1 MAKKDKQD
9 INPEQFNEFLTY
21 VAQKGPP
28 PGKLSDI
35 FDLSRD
41 SGLYDIYK
49 EDNPLI
55 KSYKFTGANFI
66 NKLLQDKTNFNLT
79 NDDKKLIIEVG
90 AFGDPDPRS
99 GFKLNMSDP
108 KIADRVEKMS
118 VDLAEQKE
126 KLSNDEYQ
134 SYRAKSRKQLVNDVL
149 KFKVADTVF
158 DNEAPKLDFYARD
171 KSKPF
176 SDFITQ
182 ELNMQSGYGFTP
194 EIPDFAGGTIGKEY
208 IPANDQER
216 YRTKTYESEVFPT
229 ETIKTDRLENF
240 YLDEELGYLR
250 GPEGLF
256 YNPET
261 EQFLNQQDVYG
272 PPPELKGYQYD
283 PRLQG
288 VLSEGVNPTYG
299 SQFQNKNQGGLIGYA
314 KGGQMNIKQQ
324 TQNVANQG
332 RYGDSMLLHV
342 NPAEVKGLA
351 QAMPITVNPQT
362 GQPEAFLPFLAPLLG
377 SMAGTAL
384 FGGSALAAG
393 IGAGLATYAQ
403 TGGSGSK
410 ALLSGL
416 TAGFGTNAL
425 NTGAAASAGATA
437 GTNAATNAATQGLD
451 FAGQTAASQTAN
463 AAAQAAYQPQTAFSA
478 GKDIFRGGFDQGA
491 KSLATGLMSPSG
503 MVAGASLGTQGV
515 MNSQELFEQQMREL
529 EMNEEQRRRDMYAN
543 NPEVQL
549 YSASGG
555 TTNFE
560 GGGLL
565 EKTLSGDYGVLGIL
579 KNNPELAFG
588 AAGIAA
594 KNNFRGSF
602 LGELYNKYKER
613 KSQGDEQGA
622 NEVASQIQQEE
633 SNQMAYGGLTQFRRG
648 GSTDDDQYSY
658 QSSRQV
664 YAPAKTQYQVN
675 PDFMAGFAPETMYF
689 RPDTI
694 NAPSMSTLGGSRPT
708 LGADTY
714 TGTKGGYDYEGSV
727 DADGNY
733 TAGTAQG
740 VQFAPQT
747 SIDPYAAFTG
757 SAPQGLVQSAYNPY
771 PVQPMSMSPID
782 DTEDTSDYTD
792 AGGIGEGGG
801 DSTGGGGLYDGDQ
814 GYFSDLNLMG
824 GNMGGFD
831 PTSFMGA
838 SAYLNHKMFLI
849 SALDSTT
856 RFLTNQYIQ
865 NQQIQEYLD
874 SLNNPTTDIGDA
886 FTADGP
892 MGKAQGGVTNYANQG
907 QTEIMPMDVM
917 PEASAQTMQDPLIQE
932 VTMFILGESDN
943 EQAVN
948 QFVDK
953 YGVEAFSQ
961 LREQILQSLVP
972 GAQTEGLIAGVGNG
986 GMDDD
991 IMGTIGNKEKIAVS
1005 QDEFIVPADVV
1016 SMLGDGS
1023 SDAGSK
1029 ELYGM
1034 MDRVRQKKTGTTKQA
1049 PRLANAG
1056 GYLPA

>member
-1 MAKKDKQD
+1 MD
-9 INPEQFNEFLTY
+9 
-21 VAQKGPP
+21 
-28 PGKLSDI
+28 
-35 FDLSRD
+35 
-41 SGLYDIYK
+41 
-49 EDNPLI
+49 
-55 KSYKFTGANFI
+55 
-66 NKLLQDKTNFNLT
+66 
-79 NDDKKLIIEVG
+79 
-90 AFGDPDPRS
+90 
-99 GFKLNMSDP
+99 
-108 KIADRVEKMS
+108 
-118 VDLAEQKE
+118 
-126 KLSNDEYQ
+126 
-134 SYRAKSRKQLVNDVL
+134 
-149 KFKVADTVF
+149 
-158 DNEAPKLDFYARD
+158 
-171 KSKPF
+171 
-176 SDFITQ
+176 
-182 ELNMQSGYGFTP
+182 
-194 EIPDFAGGTIGKEY
+194 
-208 IPANDQER
+208 
-216 YRTKTYESEVFPT
+216 
-229 ETIKTDRLENF
+229 
-240 YLDEELGYLR
+240 
-250 GPEGLF
+250 
-256 YNPET
+256 
-261 EQFLNQQDVYG
+261 
-272 PPPELKGYQYD
+272 
-283 PRLQG
+283 
-288 VLSEGVNPTYG
+288 
-299 SQFQNKNQGGLIGYA
+299 
-314 KGGQMNIKQQ
+314 IKQQ

-351 QAMPITVNPQT
+351 QAMPITVNPET

-377 SMAGTAL
+377 SAL
-384 FGGSALAAG
+384 GGSLLTAGGALGLSMSPALAAG
-393 IGAGLATYAQ
+393 LGAGLATYAQ

-416 TAGFGTNAL
+416 TAGFGTSAA
-425 NTGAAASAGATA
+425 NTAAQTAQTGSDIAAGVA
-437 GTNAATNAATQGLD
+437 GGMSPELAA
-451 FAGQTAASQTAN
+451 QTAA
-463 AAAQAAYQPQTAFSA
+463 AATPRAATGAFQS
-478 GKDIFRGGFDQGA
+478 GKDLFMQGSGGGAGGTFAFDQGA
-491 KSLATGLMSPSG
+491 KSLANAAMTPSG
-503 MVAGASLGTQGV
+503 MMAGTALGGSSII
-515 MNSQELFEQQMREL
+515 NSQELYEQQMRQF
-529 EMNEEQRRRDMYAN
+529 EEDEKKRRRDMYAN

-588 AAGIAA
+588 AAGLAA

-633 SNQMAYGGLTQFRRG
+633 SNQMAYGGMTNFAG
-648 GSTDDDQYSY
+648 GGDTDYGY
-658 QSSRQV
+658 ESSRQV
-664 YAPAKTQYQVN
+664 YAPAKQQYAVN

-694 NAPSMSTLGGSRPT
+694 NSPSMSTLGGSRPT

-727 DADGNY
+727 DAGGNY

-814 GYFSDLNLMG
+814 GYFSDINLMG
-824 GNMGGFD
+824 GDMGGFD

-838 SAYLNHKMFLI
+838 SGV
-849 SALDSTT
+849 
-856 RFLTNQYIQ
+856 TNQYIQ

-907 QTEIMPMDVM
+907 QIEMMSPPTNDFR
-917 PEASAQTMQDPLIQE
+917 QDPITQE
-932 VTMFILGESDN
+932 VIAFLMGDSENTEVVEM
-943 EQAVN
+943 
-948 QFVDK
+948 FVDK
-953 YGVEAFSQ
+953 YGNETFMA
-961 LREQILQSLVP
+961 LREMILNP
-972 GAQTEGLIAGVGNG
+972 DGTKQTEGLIAGVGNG

-991 IMGTIGNKEKIAVS
+991 LLGSIGNKEK
-1005 QDEFIVPADVV
+1005 
-1016 SMLGDGS
+1016 
-1023 SDAGSK
+1023 
-1029 ELYGM
+1029 
-1034 MDRVRQKKTGTTKQA
+1034 
-1049 PRLANAG
+1049 
-1056 GYLPA
+1056 

>member
-1 MAKKDKQD
+1 MQYKIKKGDTLSSISRNLGISVKDLASANKIKDVNKIQAGASLTIPQPKKKKSSSIEKVIPQAKNIESVQKAAKKTKENKSDSDTKKLKEKKESILPINVRQFFNPNEDRTQEDLSKSELKALREIIDYSQSEERRADKISRNVNPNSIEYSDYNAMEGVYAGDAAQVNSTGSILD
-9 INPEQFNEFLTY
+9 KVTNPYAILKTTLGQATVNKNEDGTYQVTDKFDFKPKTDSTGLSKLAEYAQSIPEQGFNPY
-21 VAQKGPP
+21 G
-28 PGKLSDI
+28 
-35 FDLSRD
+35 
-41 SGLYDIYK
+41 
-49 EDNPLI
+49 
-55 KSYKFTGANFI
+55 
-66 NKLLQDKTNFNLT
+66 
-79 NDDKKLIIEVG
+79 
-90 AFGDPDPRS
+90 
-99 GFKLNMSDP
+99 
-108 KIADRVEKMS
+108 
-118 VDLAEQKE
+118 
-126 KLSNDEYQ
+126 
-134 SYRAKSRKQLVNDVL
+134 QLRN
-149 KFKVADTVF
+149 
-158 DNEAPKLDFYARD
+158 Y
-171 KSKPF
+171 
-176 SDFITQ
+176 
-182 ELNMQSGYGFTP
+182 MGY
-194 EIPDFAGGTIGKEY
+194 
-208 IPANDQER
+208 
-216 YRTKTYESEVFPT
+216 
-229 ETIKTDRLENF
+229 
-240 YLDEELGYLR
+240 
-250 GPEGLF
+250 
-256 YNPET
+256 
-261 EQFLNQQDVYG
+261 YG
-272 PPPELKGYQYD
+272 PQEGTG
-283 PRLQG
+283 QG
-288 VLSEGVNPTYG
+288 GNINITAA
-299 SQFQNKNQGGLIGYA
+299 NGGLINYA
-314 KGGQMNIKQQ
+314 KGGNMNIKQQ

-351 QAMPITVNPQT
+351 QAMPITVNPET

-478 GKDIFRGGFDQGA
+478 GKDMFAGGFDQGA

-515 MNSQELFEQQMREL
+515 MNSQELYEQQMRQFE
-529 EMNEEQRRRDMYAN
+529 EDEEQRRRDMYAN
-543 NPEVQL
+543 NPEIQL

-555 TTNFE
+555 VTGFEE
-560 GGGLL
+560 GGFVSSIKSSARNLADR
-565 EKTLSGDYGVLGIL
+565 LS
-579 KNNPELAFG
+579 
-588 AAGIAA
+588 
-594 KNNFRGSF
+594 
-602 LGELYNKYKER
+602 
-613 KSQGDEQGA
+613 
-622 NEVASQIQQEE
+622 
-633 SNQMAYGGLTQFRRG
+633 
-648 GSTDDDQYSY
+648 DDQFGY

-733 TAGTAQG
+733 VPGTAQG

-782 DTEDTSDYTD
+782 DTSDTSDYTD

-814 GYFSDLNLMG
+814 GYFSDLDLMG
-824 GNMGGFD
+824 GDMGGFD

-838 SAYLNHKMFLI
+838 SGV
-849 SALDSTT
+849 
-856 RFLTNQYIQ
+856 TNQYIQ

-917 PEASAQTMQDPLIQE
+917 PEASAQPMQDPLIQE

-972 GAQTEGLIAGVGNG
+972 NAQTEGLIAGVGNG

-1029 ELYGM
+1029 ELYDM

-1049 PRLANAG
+1049 PKLANAG

>member
-1 MAKKDKQD
+1 MD
-9 INPEQFNEFLTY
+9 
-21 VAQKGPP
+21 
-28 PGKLSDI
+28 
-35 FDLSRD
+35 
-41 SGLYDIYK
+41 
-49 EDNPLI
+49 
-55 KSYKFTGANFI
+55 
-66 NKLLQDKTNFNLT
+66 
-79 NDDKKLIIEVG
+79 
-90 AFGDPDPRS
+90 
-99 GFKLNMSDP
+99 
-108 KIADRVEKMS
+108 
-118 VDLAEQKE
+118 
-126 KLSNDEYQ
+126 
-134 SYRAKSRKQLVNDVL
+134 
-149 KFKVADTVF
+149 
-158 DNEAPKLDFYARD
+158 
-171 KSKPF
+171 
-176 SDFITQ
+176 
-182 ELNMQSGYGFTP
+182 
-194 EIPDFAGGTIGKEY
+194 
-208 IPANDQER
+208 
-216 YRTKTYESEVFPT
+216 
-229 ETIKTDRLENF
+229 
-240 YLDEELGYLR
+240 
-250 GPEGLF
+250 
-256 YNPET
+256 
-261 EQFLNQQDVYG
+261 
-272 PPPELKGYQYD
+272 
-283 PRLQG
+283 
-288 VLSEGVNPTYG
+288 
-299 SQFQNKNQGGLIGYA
+299 
-314 KGGQMNIKQQ
+314 IKQQ

-351 QAMPITVNPQT
+351 QAMPITVNPET

-377 SMAGTAL
+377 SAL
-384 FGGSALAAG
+384 GGSLLTAGGALGLSMSPALAAG
-393 IGAGLATYAQ
+393 LGAGLATYAQ

-416 TAGFGTNAL
+416 TAGFGTSAM
-425 NTGAAASAGATA
+425 NTAAQTAQTGSDIAAGVA
-437 GTNAATNAATQGLD
+437 GGMSPELAA
-451 FAGQTAASQTAN
+451 QTAAATPR
-463 AAAQAAYQPQTAFSA
+463 AATGAFQS
-478 GKDIFRGGFDQGA
+478 GKDLFMQGGSGVSGGTGGTFAFDQGA
-491 KSLATGLMSPSG
+491 KSLANAAMSPSG
-503 MVAGASLGTQGV
+503 MMAGTALGGSSII
-515 MNSQELFEQQMREL
+515 NSQELYEQQMRQF
-529 EMNEEQRRRDMYAN
+529 EEDEKKRRRDMYAN

-588 AAGIAA
+588 AAGLAA

-633 SNQMAYGGLTQFRRG
+633 SNQMAYGGMTNFAG
-648 GSTDDDQYSY
+648 GGDTDYGY
-658 QSSRQV
+658 ESSRQV
-664 YAPAKTQYQVN
+664 YAPAKQQYAVN

-694 NAPSMSTLGGSRPT
+694 NSPSMSTLGGSRPT

-801 DSTGGGGLYDGDQ
+801 DSTGGGGLYDGNQ

-824 GNMGGFD
+824 GDMGGFD

-838 SAYLNHKMFLI
+838 SGI
-849 SALDSTT
+849 
-856 RFLTNQYIQ
+856 TNQYIQ

-907 QTEIMPMDVM
+907 QIEMMSPPTNDFR
-917 PEASAQTMQDPLIQE
+917 QDPITQE
-932 VTMFILGESDN
+932 VIAFLMGDSENTEVVEM
-943 EQAVN
+943 
-948 QFVDK
+948 FVDK
-953 YGVEAFSQ
+953 YGNETFMA
-961 LREQILQSLVP
+961 LREMILNP
-972 GAQTEGLIAGVGNG
+972 DGTKQTEGLIAGVGNG

-991 IMGTIGNKEKIAVS
+991 LLGSIGNKEKIAVS
-1005 QDEFIVPADVV
+1005 QDEFIIPADVV
-1016 SMLGDGS
+1016 SGLGDGS
-1023 SDAGSK
+1023 SNAGSK
-1029 ELYGM
+1029 ELYAM
-1034 MDRVRQKKTGTTKQA
+1034 MDRIRQKRTGTTKQ
-1049 PRLANAG
+1049 PTMLANAG
-1056 GYLPA
+1056 GMLPA

>member
-1 MAKKDKQD
+1 MQYKIKKGDTLSSISRNLGISVKDLASANKIKDVNKIQAGASLTILQPKKKKSSFIEKVIPQAKNIESVQKAAKKTKENKSDSDTKKLKEKKESILPINVRQFFNPNEDRTQEDLSKSELKALREIIDYSQSEERRADKISRNVNPNLIEYSDYNAMEGVYAGDAAQVNSTGSILD
-9 INPEQFNEFLTY
+9 KVTNPYAILKTTLGQATVNKNEDGTYQVTDKFDFKPKTDSTGLSKLAEYAQSIPEQGFNPY
-21 VAQKGPP
+21 G
-28 PGKLSDI
+28 
-35 FDLSRD
+35 
-41 SGLYDIYK
+41 
-49 EDNPLI
+49 
-55 KSYKFTGANFI
+55 
-66 NKLLQDKTNFNLT
+66 
-79 NDDKKLIIEVG
+79 
-90 AFGDPDPRS
+90 
-99 GFKLNMSDP
+99 
-108 KIADRVEKMS
+108 
-118 VDLAEQKE
+118 
-126 KLSNDEYQ
+126 
-134 SYRAKSRKQLVNDVL
+134 QLRN
-149 KFKVADTVF
+149 
-158 DNEAPKLDFYARD
+158 Y
-171 KSKPF
+171 
-176 SDFITQ
+176 
-182 ELNMQSGYGFTP
+182 MGY
-194 EIPDFAGGTIGKEY
+194 
-208 IPANDQER
+208 
-216 YRTKTYESEVFPT
+216 
-229 ETIKTDRLENF
+229 
-240 YLDEELGYLR
+240 
-250 GPEGLF
+250 
-256 YNPET
+256 
-261 EQFLNQQDVYG
+261 YG
-272 PPPELKGYQYD
+272 PQEGTG
-283 PRLQG
+283 QG
-288 VLSEGVNPTYG
+288 GNINITAA
-299 SQFQNKNQGGLIGYA
+299 NGGLINYA
-314 KGGQMNIKQQ
+314 KGGNMNIKQQ

-351 QAMPITVNPQT
+351 QAMPITVNPET

-377 SMAGTAL
+377 SMAGTTLLAGT
-384 FGGSALAAG
+384 GGLLAGNAALAAG

-478 GKDIFRGGFDQGA
+478 GKDMFAGGFDQGA

-529 EMNEEQRRRDMYAN
+529 EMDEEQRRRDMYAN

-633 SNQMAYGGLTQFRRG
+633 SNQMAYGGMTNFAG
-648 GSTDDDQYSY
+648 GGDTDYGY
-658 QSSRQV
+658 ESSRQV

-694 NAPSMSTLGGSRPT
+694 NSPSMSTLGGSRPT

-727 DADGNY
+727 DAGGNY

-838 SAYLNHKMFLI
+838 SGV
-849 SALDSTT
+849 
-856 RFLTNQYIQ
+856 TNQYIQ

-917 PEASAQTMQDPLIQE
+917 PEASAQPMQDPLIQE

-948 QFVDK
+948 QFVNK

>member
-1 MAKKDKQD
+1 
-9 INPEQFNEFLTY
+9 
-21 VAQKGPP
+21 
-28 PGKLSDI
+28 
-35 FDLSRD
+35 
-41 SGLYDIYK
+41 
-49 EDNPLI
+49 
-55 KSYKFTGANFI
+55 
-66 NKLLQDKTNFNLT
+66 
-79 NDDKKLIIEVG
+79 
-90 AFGDPDPRS
+90 
-99 GFKLNMSDP
+99 
-108 KIADRVEKMS
+108 
-118 VDLAEQKE
+118 
-126 KLSNDEYQ
+126 
-134 SYRAKSRKQLVNDVL
+134 
-149 KFKVADTVF
+149 
-158 DNEAPKLDFYARD
+158 
-171 KSKPF
+171 
-176 SDFITQ
+176 
-182 ELNMQSGYGFTP
+182 
-194 EIPDFAGGTIGKEY
+194 
-208 IPANDQER
+208 
-216 YRTKTYESEVFPT
+216 
-229 ETIKTDRLENF
+229 
-240 YLDEELGYLR
+240 
-250 GPEGLF
+250 
-256 YNPET
+256 
-261 EQFLNQQDVYG
+261 
-272 PPPELKGYQYD
+272 
-283 PRLQG
+283 
-288 VLSEGVNPTYG
+288 
-299 SQFQNKNQGGLIGYA
+299 
-314 KGGQMNIKQQ
+314 MNIKQQ

-351 QAMPITVNPQT
+351 QAMPITVNPET

-384 FGGSALAAG
+384 LGAGGYGLSAGLAAG
-393 IGAGLATYAQ
+393 LGAGAATYLQ
-403 TGGSGSK
+403 SGGSGSK

-416 TAGFGTNAL
+416 TAGFGTSAL
-425 NTGAAASAGATA
+425 G
-437 GTNAATNAATQGLD
+437 NAANPSLATDIGGAQVAQGIADGTSQVAANLTPAQLADGFGGSLTTQ
-451 FAGQTAASQTAN
+451 ASQQAVAN
-463 AAAQAAYQPQTAFSA
+463 AAMPTAGQSIRTAFS
-478 GKDIFRGGFDQGA
+478 GGFDEGA
-491 KSLATGLMSPSG
+491 KTLANAAMSPSG
-503 MVAGASLGTQGV
+503 MLAGTALGGSSII
-515 MNSQELFEQQMREL
+515 NSQELYEQQMRQF
-529 EMNEEQRRRDMYAN
+529 EEDEKKRRRDMYAN

-633 SNQMAYGGLTQFRRG
+633 SNQMAYGGMTNFARG
-648 GSTDDDQYSY
+648 GDTDDYDSE
-658 QSSRQV
+658 SGKQV
-664 YAPAKTQYQVN
+664 FAPAKQQYAVN

-694 NAPSMSTLGGSRPT
+694 NAPSSSTRGGSRPT
-708 LGADTY
+708 LGPDTY
-714 TGTKGGYDYEGSV
+714 TGTKGGYDYEGTV

-782 DTEDTSDYTD
+782 DTEDTFDY
-792 AGGIGEGGG
+792 GGIGGG
-801 DSTGGGGLYDGDQ
+801 DYDGDQ

-838 SAYLNHKMFLI
+838 SGI
-849 SALDSTT
+849 
-856 RFLTNQYIQ
+856 TNQYIQ

-907 QTEIMPMDVM
+907 QIEMMSPPTNDFR
-917 PEASAQTMQDPLIQE
+917 QDPITQE
-932 VTMFILGESDN
+932 VIAFLMGDSENTEVVEM
-943 EQAVN
+943 
-948 QFVDK
+948 FVDK
-953 YGVEAFSQ
+953 YGNETFMA
-961 LREQILQSLVP
+961 LREMILNP
-972 GAQTEGLIAGVGNG
+972 DGTKQTEGLIAGVGNG

-991 IMGTIGNKEKIAVS
+991 LLGSIGNKEKIAVS
-1005 QDEFIVPADVV
+1005 QDEFIIPADVV
-1016 SMLGDGS
+1016 SGLGDGS
-1023 SDAGSK
+1023 SNAGSK
-1029 ELYGM
+1029 ELYAM
-1034 MDRVRQKKTGTTKQA
+1034 MDRIRQKRTGTTKQ
-1049 PRLANAG
+1049 PTMLANAG
-1056 GYLPA
+1056 GLLPA

>member
-1 MAKKDKQD
+1 M
-9 INPEQFNEFLTY
+9 T
-21 VAQKGPP
+21 
-28 PGKLSDI
+28 
-35 FDLSRD
+35 
-41 SGLYDIYK
+41 
-49 EDNPLI
+49 
-55 KSYKFTGANFI
+55 
-66 NKLLQDKTNFNLT
+66 
-79 NDDKKLIIEVG
+79 
-90 AFGDPDPRS
+90 
-99 GFKLNMSDP
+99 
-108 KIADRVEKMS
+108 
-118 VDLAEQKE
+118 
-126 KLSNDEYQ
+126 
-134 SYRAKSRKQLVNDVL
+134 
-149 KFKVADTVF
+149 
-158 DNEAPKLDFYARD
+158 
-171 KSKPF
+171 
-176 SDFITQ
+176 
-182 ELNMQSGYGFTP
+182 
-194 EIPDFAGGTIGKEY
+194 
-208 IPANDQER
+208 
-216 YRTKTYESEVFPT
+216 
-229 ETIKTDRLENF
+229 
-240 YLDEELGYLR
+240 
-250 GPEGLF
+250 
-256 YNPET
+256 
-261 EQFLNQQDVYG
+261 
-272 PPPELKGYQYD
+272 
-283 PRLQG
+283 
-288 VLSEGVNPTYG
+288 
-299 SQFQNKNQGGLIGYA
+299 
-314 KGGQMNIKQQ
+314 
-324 TQNVANQG
+324 
-332 RYGDSMLLHV
+332 
-342 NPAEVKGLA
+342 
-351 QAMPITVNPQT
+351 
-362 GQPEAFLPFLAPLLG
+362 
-377 SMAGTAL
+377 
-384 FGGSALAAG
+384 
-393 IGAGLATYAQ
+393 
-403 TGGSGSK
+403 
-410 ALLSGL
+410 
-416 TAGFGTNAL
+416 
-425 NTGAAASAGATA
+425 
-437 GTNAATNAATQGLD
+437 
-451 FAGQTAASQTAN
+451 
-463 AAAQAAYQPQTAFSA
+463 
-478 GKDIFRGGFDQGA
+478 
-491 KSLATGLMSPSG
+491 
-503 MVAGASLGTQGV
+503 
-515 MNSQELFEQQMREL
+515 
-529 EMNEEQRRRDMYAN
+529 
-543 NPEVQL
+543 
-549 YSASGG
+549 
-555 TTNFE
+555 
-560 GGGLL
+560 
-565 EKTLSGDYGVLGIL
+565 
-579 KNNPELAFG
+579 
-588 AAGIAA
+588 
-594 KNNFRGSF
+594 
-602 LGELYNKYKER
+602 
-613 KSQGDEQGA
+613 
-622 NEVASQIQQEE
+622 
-633 SNQMAYGGLTQFRRG
+633 
-648 GSTDDDQYSY
+648 DQYSY
-658 QSSRQV
+658 ESNKMQV

-694 NAPSMSTLGGSRPT
+694 NSPSMSTLGGSRPT

-727 DADGNY
+727 DAGGNY

-838 SAYLNHKMFLI
+838 SGI
-849 SALDSTT
+849 
-856 RFLTNQYIQ
+856 TNQYIQ

>member
-1 MAKKDKQD
+1 MD
-9 INPEQFNEFLTY
+9 
-21 VAQKGPP
+21 
-28 PGKLSDI
+28 
-35 FDLSRD
+35 
-41 SGLYDIYK
+41 
-49 EDNPLI
+49 
-55 KSYKFTGANFI
+55 
-66 NKLLQDKTNFNLT
+66 
-79 NDDKKLIIEVG
+79 
-90 AFGDPDPRS
+90 
-99 GFKLNMSDP
+99 
-108 KIADRVEKMS
+108 
-118 VDLAEQKE
+118 
-126 KLSNDEYQ
+126 
-134 SYRAKSRKQLVNDVL
+134 
-149 KFKVADTVF
+149 
-158 DNEAPKLDFYARD
+158 
-171 KSKPF
+171 
-176 SDFITQ
+176 
-182 ELNMQSGYGFTP
+182 
-194 EIPDFAGGTIGKEY
+194 
-208 IPANDQER
+208 
-216 YRTKTYESEVFPT
+216 
-229 ETIKTDRLENF
+229 
-240 YLDEELGYLR
+240 
-250 GPEGLF
+250 
-256 YNPET
+256 
-261 EQFLNQQDVYG
+261 
-272 PPPELKGYQYD
+272 
-283 PRLQG
+283 
-288 VLSEGVNPTYG
+288 
-299 SQFQNKNQGGLIGYA
+299 
-314 KGGQMNIKQQ
+314 IKQQ

-377 SMAGTAL
+377 SMAGTTLLAGT
-384 FGGSALAAG
+384 GGLLAGNAALAAG

-416 TAGFGTNAL
+416 TAGFGTNAM

-437 GTNAATNAATQGLD
+437 GTDAATQAATQGLD

-478 GKDIFRGGFDQGA
+478 GKDMFAGGFDQGA

-529 EMNEEQRRRDMYAN
+529 EMDEEQRRRDMYAN

-549 YSASGG
+549 YSA
-555 TTNFE
+555 
-560 GGGLL
+560 
-565 EKTLSGDYGVLGIL
+565 
-579 KNNPELAFG
+579 A
-588 AAGIAA
+588 
-594 KNNFRGSF
+594 
-602 LGELYNKYKER
+602 
-613 KSQGDEQGA
+613 
-622 NEVASQIQQEE
+622 
-633 SNQMAYGGLTQFRRG
+633 GGLTQFRRG

-801 DSTGGGGLYDGDQ
+801 DSSGGGGLYDGDQ
-814 GYFSDLNLMG
+814 GYFSDINFMEGDMSGFDPSMLDYSNVANLGFNPTLDLGIDASISESMG
-824 GNMGGFD
+824 GNNLGMSGNAEIN
-831 PTSFMGA
+831 P
-838 SAYLNHKMFLI
+838 SAYLPFSQDFFQPQDVSYI
-849 SALDSTT
+849 PPALDNS
-856 RFLTNQYIQ
+856 FQPQDFSYIPQDVSYTPQ
-865 NQQIQEYLD
+865 NP
-874 SLNNPTTDIGDA
+874 SLIDNYSLINNLMDNSSLMDNS
-886 FTADGP
+886 FTPDGP
-892 MGKAQGGVTNYANQG
+892 MGRAQGGVTNYANQG

-917 PEASAQTMQDPLIQE
+917 PEASAQPMQDPLIQE

-972 GAQTEGLIAGVGNG
+972 NAQTEGLIAGVGNG

-1029 ELYGM
+1029 ELYDM

-1049 PRLANAG
+1049 PKLANAG

>member
-41 SGLYDIYK
+41 SGPYDIYK

-55 KSYKFTGANFI
+55 KSYKFTGAGFI
-66 NKLLQDKTNFNLT
+66 NKLLQDKTDFNLT

-108 KIADRVEKMS
+108 KIADRVETMS
-118 VDLAEQKE
+118 MDLIEQKE
-126 KLSNDEYQ
+126 KLSNDQYQ
-134 SYRAKSRKQLVNDVL
+134 SYRAKARKQLVNDVL
-149 KFKVADTVF
+149 KFKVVDVVF
-158 DNEAPKLDFYARD
+158 DNQAPKLEMSERD
-171 KSKPF
+171 RSKPF
-176 SDFITQ
+176 GDFITK
-182 ELNMQSGYGFTP
+182 ELNMQSGYGFNP
-194 EIPDFAGGTIGKEY
+194 EIPEFAGQETGYKY
-208 IPANDQER
+208 NPANNQER
-216 YRTKTYESEVFPT
+216 YRTTTTSSEVYPD
-229 ETIKTDRLENF
+229 TITKKDRLENF
-240 YLDEELGYLR
+240 SPDEQSGYLS
-250 GPEGLF
+250 GPEGVY

-261 EQFLNQQDVYG
+261 EQFLNQQKTYG
-272 PPPELKGYQYD
+272 PPPELQGYQYD

-288 VLSEGVNPTYG
+288 VLSEGVNPNYG

-314 KGGQMNIKQQ
+314 KGGQMDIKQQ

-351 QAMPITVNPQT
+351 QAMPITVNPET
-362 GQPEAFLPFLAPLLG
+362 GQPEAFLPFLAPILG

-384 FGGSALAAG
+384 LGAGGYGLSAGLAAG

-425 NTGAAASAGATA
+425 NTGAQSSQLAGNIATQTATDTANAQILQGITDGTAGQATTLAAQQAVGAGAREAATQ
-437 GTNAATNAATQGLD
+437 AATNAAISMPRVATGPL
-451 FAGQTAASQTAN
+451 
-463 AAAQAAYQPQTAFSA
+463 QAT
-478 GKDIFRGGFDQGA
+478 KDIFSGGFDQGA

-529 EMNEEQRRRDMYAN
+529 EMDEEQRKRDMYAN

-555 TTNFE
+555 
-560 GGGLL
+560 
-565 EKTLSGDYGVLGIL
+565 
-579 KNNPELAFG
+579 
-588 AAGIAA
+588 
-594 KNNFRGSF
+594 
-602 LGELYNKYKER
+602 
-613 KSQGDEQGA
+613 
-622 NEVASQIQQEE
+622 
-633 SNQMAYGGLTQFRRG
+633 MTQFQHG
-648 GSTDDDQYSY
+648 GDTNH
-658 QSSRQV
+658 SSETGKQV
-664 YAPAKTQYQVN
+664 FAPAKQQYAVN
-675 PDFMAGFAPETMYF
+675 PNFMAGFAPETMYF

-694 NAPSMSTLGGSRPT
+694 NAPSSSTRGGTAPT
-708 LGADTY
+708 LGADAY
-714 TGTKGGYDYEGSV
+714 TGTKGGYDYEGGY
-727 DADGNY
+727 DADGNFV
-733 TAGTAQG
+733 AGTAQG

-757 SAPQGLVQSAYNPY
+757 SAPQGLVQSEYTPNMDILTKKLESYEPA
-771 PVQPMSMSPID
+771 
-782 DTEDTSDYTD
+782 DTTDTTDTSDY
-792 AGGIGEGGG
+792 GGIDGDFYAGNPDFDFSIYNATDSAGNPLTSSPYGPYNAQAVADVRNQYSDYFFDYDDIQDFYRDEMSEIGRNGGG
-801 DSTGGGGLYDGDQ
+801 DTNKKMPNKGLEALNKVAPDVVDKM
-814 GYFSDLNLMG
+814 GY
-824 GNMGGFD
+824 
-831 PTSFMGA
+831 
-838 SAYLNHKMFLI
+838 
-849 SALDSTT
+849 
-856 RFLTNQYIQ
+856 
-865 NQQIQEYLD
+865 QE
-874 SLNNPTTDIGDA
+874 G
-886 FTADGP
+886 
-892 MGKAQGGVTNYANQG
+892 G
-907 QTEIMPMDVM
+907 QT
-917 PEASAQTMQDPLIQE
+917 DPLIQE

-943 EQAVN
+943 QEIVN

-953 YGVEAFSQ
+953 YGVEAFTQ

-972 GAQTEGLIAGVGNG
+972 NAQTSGLIEGIGNG

-991 IMGTIGNKEKIAVS
+991 IMGTIGNQEKIAVS

-1029 ELYGM
+1029 ELYDM
-1034 MDRVRQKKTGTTKQA
+1034 MDRVRQEKTGTTKQA
-1049 PRLANAG
+1049 PKLANAG
-1056 GYLPA
+1056 GMLPA